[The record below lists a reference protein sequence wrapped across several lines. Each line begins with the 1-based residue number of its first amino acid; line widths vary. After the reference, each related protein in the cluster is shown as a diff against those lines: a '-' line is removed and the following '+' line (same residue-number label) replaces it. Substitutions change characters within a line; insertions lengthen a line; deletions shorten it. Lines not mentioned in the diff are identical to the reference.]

1 MRLTRAGEYAVRYTL
16 YLSKQEQ
23 GKVVSRKEIAE
34 AMEMLDSPGRSARS
48 GYILLT
54 SA

>member
-1 MRLTRAGEYAVRYTL
+1 MRLTRAGEYAVRCTL

-23 GKVVSRKEIAE
+23 GEVVSRKEIAE
-34 AMEMLDSPGRSARS
+34 AMEVPDSPGRSARS
-48 GYILLT
+48 HYTLLT